1 MQPFRY
7 FPSQYPKE
15 TALTVGYLILSAAAE
30 GLGLATAVPLLALA
44 MQEDQVTVGSGSEAI
59 DRVSA
64 ALNSIGLPF
73 ELWSLALVIGILIW
87 VKAGLVILAWRHVG
101 NAVARISTRLRLEL
115 LSALFRARWSY
126 FQEYSLG
133 RLSTALSVEATRTAN
148 AFRDFALATQSVFL
162 SIVGVCVALVISW
175 KIALLSLV
183 GGAMTI
189 AILHFLVRMAG
200 KAGRKQ
206 SKVIN
211 DLLSRFSD
219 VVPNVKLLKMMRREH
234 LVGPLLEADT
244 QRLKRAMRKE
254 VLAHES
260 LKGLQEPLTF
270 VLLLVCLVYA
280 RNSGMLEFS
289 EVSVMLLALA
299 RGLSKAQKV
308 QACYQR
314 TATAQPFLEAIV
326 KLTEATKAA
335 AEELHG
341 GRAPTF
347 ERAIEIRGLSFAY
360 HEKQVLDN
368 VDLEFS
374 AGEITA
380 LVGSSGSGKTTI
392 IDLIAGLIQPSAGSV
407 LIDGEPLDEID
418 LAAWRSSIG
427 AVPQEVLLFNDTIR
441 ANVTMG
447 DTNISDEDVIAA
459 LKAAGVWDEISE
471 QRGGLDLL
479 VGERGALLSGG
490 QRTRIGI
497 ARALAS
503 RPKLLILDEATASLD
518 PESERL
524 LWDTIEGLRGS
535 VTVIAISHQP
545 ALKRI
550 ADRVY
555 RIRDGRAE
563 LESGEAE
570 EAHAG

>member
-30 GLGLATAVPLLALA
+30 GLGLATALPLLALA

-314 TATAQPFLEAIV
+314 MATAQPFLEAIV

-341 GRAPTF
+341 GRAPKF

-360 HEKQVLDN
+360 HEEQVLDA
-368 VDLEFS
+368 VDLEFP

-570 EAHAG
+570 EAHVG

>member
-1 MQPFRY
+1 M
-7 FPSQYPKE
+7 
-15 TALTVGYLILSAAAE
+15 
-30 GLGLATAVPLLALA
+30 
-44 MQEDQVTVGSGSEAI
+44 
-59 DRVSA
+59 
-64 ALNSIGLPF
+64 
-73 ELWSLALVIGILIW
+73 
-87 VKAGLVILAWRHVG
+87 
-101 NAVARISTRLRLEL
+101 
-115 LSALFRARWSY
+115 
-126 FQEYSLG
+126 
-133 RLSTALSVEATRTAN
+133 
-148 AFRDFALATQSVFL
+148 
-162 SIVGVCVALVISW
+162 
-175 KIALLSLV
+175 
-183 GGAMTI
+183 
-189 AILHFLVRMAG
+189 
-200 KAGRKQ
+200 
-206 SKVIN
+206 
-211 DLLSRFSD
+211 
-219 VVPNVKLLKMMRREH
+219 
-234 LVGPLLEADT
+234 
-244 QRLKRAMRKE
+244 
-254 VLAHES
+254 
-260 LKGLQEPLTF
+260 
-270 VLLLVCLVYA
+270 
-280 RNSGMLEFS
+280 
-289 EVSVMLLALA
+289 
-299 RGLSKAQKV
+299 
-308 QACYQR
+308 
-314 TATAQPFLEAIV
+314 
-326 KLTEATKAA
+326 
-335 AEELHG
+335 HG

-427 AVPQEVLLFNDTIR
+427 AVPQEVLLFHDTIR

-447 DTNISDEDVIAA
+447 DTNISDEDAIAA

-503 RPKLLILDEATASLD
+503 RPNLLILDEATASLD

-563 LESGEAE
+563 LESDEAE